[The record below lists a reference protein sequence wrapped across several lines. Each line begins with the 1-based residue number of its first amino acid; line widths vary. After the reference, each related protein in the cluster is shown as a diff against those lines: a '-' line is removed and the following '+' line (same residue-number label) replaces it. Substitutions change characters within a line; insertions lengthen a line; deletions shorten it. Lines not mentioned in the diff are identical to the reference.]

1 MPWFIRSKKNITTP
15 TESKKDVKKGL
26 WYKTPSGK
34 IIETEE
40 LKANAYV
47 SPEDDHHVQIGS
59 QEYFDILFDEGKFTE
74 LDAKVESKDPLNW
87 IDTKP
92 YKDRLKEIK
101 KKTGMTDSI
110 RNATG
115 KIHGRDITI
124 SCMDFK
130 FIGGSLGS
138 VMGEKI
144 ARAIDYSIKHKTPYV
159 IITQSGGAR
168 MMEAAISLMQLAKVE
183 AKLIQLADHNIPY
196 ITVLTNPSFGG
207 ITASFG
213 SIGDVIM
220 AEPGALIGFAGP
232 RVIKET
238 IGRDLPEGFQTS
250 EFLLEK
256 GFVDMIVHRKK
267 MKDKIK
273 EVADML
279 MPIN

>member
-1 MPWFIRSKKNITTP
+1 MPWFIRRKKNITTP
-15 TESKKDVKKGL
+15 TEAKKDVPKGL

-40 LKANAYV
+40 LKANNYV
-47 SPEDDHHVQIGS
+47 SPEDDHHVRIGS
-59 QEYFDILFDEGKFTE
+59 KEYFDILFDDGKFKE
-74 LDAKVESKDPLNW
+74 LDANLSSEDPLNW
-87 IDTKP
+87 VDTKP
-92 YKDRLKEIK
+92 YKERLEELKT
-101 KKTGMTDSI
+101 KTGLNDSI
-110 RNATG
+110 RTG
-115 KIHGRDITI
+115 VGKVHGRDITVC
-124 SCMDFK
+124 CMDFK

-144 ARAIDYSIKHKTPYV
+144 ARAVDYCIKHKTPLL

-183 AKLIQLADHNIPY
+183 AKLIQLAEHNIPY
-196 ITVLTNPSFGG
+196 ITLLTNPSFGG

-213 SIGDVIM
+213 SIGDIIM

-238 IGRDLPEGFQTS
+238 IGRDLPKGFQTS

-256 GFVDMIVHRKK
+256 GFVDMIVHRTKL
-267 MKDKIK
+267 KDKVK
-273 EVADML
+273 EVTDML
-279 MPIN
+279 MPIK

>member
-1 MPWFIRSKKNITTP
+1 MPWFIRRKKNITTP
-15 TESKKDVKKGL
+15 TEAKKDVPKGL
-26 WYKTPSGK
+26 WYKSPSGK

-59 QEYFDILFDEGKFTE
+59 KEYFEIIFDEGKFKE
-74 LDAKVESKDPLNW
+74 LDAKVLSEDPLNW
-87 IDTKP
+87 VDTKP
-92 YKDRLKEIK
+92 YKERLEELRK
-101 KKTGMTDSI
+101 KSGLNDSI
-110 RNATG
+110 RTG
-115 KIHGRDITI
+115 VGKVHSREMTI
-124 SCMDFK
+124 CCMDFK

-144 ARAIDYSIKHKTPYV
+144 ARAIDYSIKHKTPFV

-183 AKLIQLADHNIPY
+183 AKLIQLADHKIPY
-196 ITVLTNPSFGG
+196 ITLLTNPSFGG

-213 SIGDVIM
+213 SIGDIIM

-256 GFVDMIVHRKK
+256 GFVDMIVHRTKLK
-267 MKDKIK
+267 NKLK

-279 MPIN
+279 MPIS